1 MRKILVSTLV
11 AMSLGPLCVSAAE
24 VEFKAG
30 DHFESVNL
38 SGSVG
43 LWCPDDRK
51 ESDSQIQKRSYKL
64 VNCRANILMP
74 GEFSK
79 VVYNGAAAAD
89 EISLSVTQGSGKRVT
104 KKSRLNNGVSTKNIN
119 LWVRTLFQRP
129 LLDFGTNQVE
139 YSVTNNDNLVAA
151 GSFDVYVDSLPDRNC
166 RHRTYSA
173 PFPSDCTSTI
183 SICDRYF
190 RDENY
195 CQ

>member
-1 MRKILVSTLV
+1 MRKILVSTLM
-11 AMSLGPLCVSAAE
+11 AMTLGSLVVSAAE

-30 DHFESVNL
+30 NHFESVNL

-43 LWCPDDRK
+43 LWCPSNRV
-51 ESDSQIQKRSYKL
+51 EGQKSSYRL
-64 VNCRANILMP
+64 VNCRANMLLP
-74 GEFSK
+74 SEFSK
-79 VVYNGAAAAD
+79 VAYNGSAAAD

-104 KKSRLNNGVSTKNIN
+104 KNARLKNGVSTKSIN

-139 YSVTNNDNLVAA
+139 YSVTNNDSLVAA
-151 GSFDVYVDSLPDRNC
+151 GTFDVYVDSLPDRSC
-166 RHRTYSA
+166 RHRNYSVTS
-173 PFPSDCTSTI
+173 PSDCNAL

-195 CQ
+195 CE

>member
-1 MRKILVSTLV
+1 MRKILVSSALALVFSSYTL
-11 AMSLGPLCVSAAE
+11 CAAE
-24 VEFKAG
+24 VEFQAG
-30 DHFESVNL
+30 SNFQSVNL

-43 LWCPDDRK
+43 LWCPNDRK
-51 ESDSQIQKRSYKL
+51 SIEEGAQKQSYRL

-74 GEFSK
+74 AEFSK
-79 VVYNGAAAAD
+79 ANYNGGVEAD

-104 KKSRLNNGVSTKNIN
+104 KSARLKNGVSTKNFN

-139 YSVTNNDNLVAA
+139 YSVTNDDHLVAA
-151 GSFDVYVDSLPDRNC
+151 GTFDVYVDSLPDRQC
-166 RHRTYSA
+166 RHRTYSS
-173 PFPSDCTSTI
+173 PFPSDCNNTL

-195 CQ
+195 CE